1 MKIVSLFNNKGGV
14 GKTTLAYHL
23 ANVLAEMDKKV
34 LIVDLDP
41 QCNITICGI
50 SQDRLQQIWSDEEDF
65 ITDFQTASKKKNK
78 RDFKNFNK
86 KNHSIHYILKPT
98 EDGLNELSDDELP
111 EPINLSKNLHLIP
124 GRLTINRFESTIS
137 DRWPKAYLGDPL
149 ALRTISKIR
158 KLMETYAQKY
168 NYDFVIIDTSPSLG
182 ALNKVII
189 STVDGFII
197 PCLPDMF
204 SLYGIMNIGDSL
216 KLWQKEFK
224 TIYGLISEEQRL
236 MFPSSF
242 VHFLGYTIYNARKYT
257 GKMTGPWNLAQAHLN
272 YAKQIPNTINKYIV
286 EDVRR
291 GLSKKQI
298 SDPIGGTAVMH
309 SHNTPS
315 NMSQKYKCPI
325 WKVPDC
331 KNLDAEDE
339 KTIKMNSNKYYTSTF
354 DSYKKFAEDFLNRIK
369 VLG

>member
-1 MKIVSLFNNKGGV
+1 MKIISLFNNKGGV

-23 ANVLAEMDKKV
+23 ANVLAEMSKKV

-50 SQDRLQQIWSDEEDF
+50 SQERLQEIWSAEDDF
-65 ITDFQTASKKKNK
+65 ITDFQAASKRKTK
-78 RDFKNFNK
+78 RDFKTFNK

-98 EDGLNELSDDELP
+98 EDGLNEILDDDLP
-111 EPINLSKNLHLIP
+111 EPISLSNNLHLIP

-158 KLMETYAQKY
+158 KLMEVYAQKY

-224 TIYGLISEEQRL
+224 TIYSLISEEQRA

-242 VHFLGYTIYNARKYT
+242 VHFLGYTIYNARKFT
-257 GKMTGPWNLAQAHLN
+257 GKTTSHWNLAQAHLN
-272 YAKQIPNTINKYIV
+272 YAKQIPEFINKYII
-286 EDVRR
+286 EDVRS
-291 GLSKKQI
+291 GLTKRQI
-298 SDPIGGTAVMH
+298 TDPIGGTAVMH
-309 SHNTPS
+309 SHNTLP

-325 WKVPDC
+325 WKVPTC
-331 KNLDAEDE
+331 TNLDDEDAN
-339 KTIKMNSNKYYTSTF
+339 TIKLNSKKYYIPTF
-354 DSYKKFAEDFLNRIK
+354 DGYKKFAEDFLNRVK